1 MGLNFRRNEYKK
13 YLYSIK
19 TGLMEKNV
27 LNNNQD
33 IIKKLS
39 NKNSIKILIV
49 LIIGAFFIRVYF
61 TPFNIPISLD
71 GIDYFA
77 YAIAMS
83 REGVFPTGYLQ
94 TNFGWSSFVSV
105 FFMFNQDADMLTL
118 MNLQRILSIIISI
131 STTIPIYFLTKIF
144 FKKEIS
150 LLVTTLFLFDPRIIE
165 NSILGITDTLFILL
179 TVLIMLFIFY
189 KKGSWIYLSFICTAL
204 AAFVR
209 YEGLLLIIP
218 LIISYILKNKQVNF
232 SKLKL
237 IIGISLFLIIII
249 IINFINY
256 ENTGQTSVFTQLIWR
271 GNYISET
278 VITNESNVGNEFL
291 GSTVENKLLIFT
303 ENAIEGFVKYTAWI
317 LIPIF
322 IIFCILGTIF
332 IPKTITKNKII
343 FGIFFVFLSLSSIF
357 AYGRE
362 IQETRYVLVLL
373 PIFALLSG
381 YGFNYL
387 MKYGFK
393 KIILI
398 TVVAVVI
405 SSFIFTEYKSQD
417 KQYESEMY
425 DATLFLT
432 NEAEGVNNY
441 HSNKYVK
448 VADLQ
453 NNWPELLPKGENGK
467 MDLVT
472 KKFKIEG
479 FERPSE
485 YIEFNKNKGL
495 THLLIK
501 EGDKNGFFDDVFH
514 NENKYPLLEKIV
526 DSKDL
531 GIKTKYKIFKI
542 NNEE

>member
-1 MGLNFRRNEYKK
+1 L
-13 YLYSIK
+13 
-19 TGLMEKNV
+19 KNNYD
-27 LNNNQD
+27 LTE
-33 IIKKLS
+33 KLS
-39 NKNSIKILIV
+39 EKNSIKILIL
-49 LIIGAFFIRVYF
+49 LIIGAVFTRLYF
-61 TPFNIPISLD
+61 TPFHIPISLD

-77 YAIAMS
+77 YAVAMS
-83 REGVFPTGYLQ
+83 REGMFPSGYLL
-94 TNFGWSSFVSV
+94 TNFGWSSFLSIV
-105 FFMFNQDADMLTL
+105 FSFFKESEMLEL
-118 MNLQRILSIIISI
+118 MNIQRILNTAISVLI
-131 STTIPIYFLTKIF
+131 AIPIYLLIKTF
-144 FKKEIS
+144 FRKEIA
-150 LLVTTLFLFDPRIIE
+150 LLGATLFLFDPRIIQ
-165 NSILGITDTLFILL
+165 NSILGGTDSLFILFTIL
-179 TVLIMLFIFY
+179 TILFIFY
-189 KKGSWIYLSFICTAL
+189 KKSSLIYLSFIFVAL

-209 YEGLLLIIP
+209 YEGIVLVIP
-218 LIISYILKNKQVNF
+218 LLVSYAIKNRQQKIPNI
-232 SKLKL
+232 KLL
-237 IIGISLFLIIII
+237 VGISLFLIIII
-249 IINFINY
+249 PINFINY
-256 ENTGQTSVFTQLIWR
+256 ENTGQTSIFSQIIHR
-271 GNYISET
+271 GDYVSET
-278 VITNESNVGNEFL
+278 ILANEVDRDDEFFATNENHIR
-291 GSTVENKLLIFT
+291 IFI
-303 ENAIEGFVKYTAWI
+303 ENAVSGFIKYLGWI
-317 LIPIF
+317 LIPTF
-322 IIFCILGTIF
+322 IIFCILGIIF
-332 IPKTITKNKII
+332 VPKKITKNKII
-343 FGIFFVFLSLSSIF
+343 IGLFFVFLALSSIF
-357 AYGRE
+357 AYGRGF
-362 IQETRYVLVLL
+362 QETRYLLVLL

-398 TVVAVVI
+398 TVIAVII
-405 SSFIFTEYKSQD
+405 SSFIFTEYKTQD
-417 KQYESEMY
+417 NQYEYEMY

-467 MDLVT
+467 MDLIT

-501 EGDKNGFFDDVFH
+501 EGDHNGFFDDVFH

>member
-1 MGLNFRRNEYKK
+1 M
-13 YLYSIK
+13 
-19 TGLMEKNV
+19 KN
-27 LNNNQD
+27 NYN
-33 IIKKLS
+33 ITKELS
-39 NKNSIKILIV
+39 NKNSIKIIICLMISTLIV
-49 LIIGAFFIRVYF
+49 RFYF
-61 TPFNIPISLD
+61 TPFNLPISLD

-77 YAIAMS
+77 YAVAMS
-83 REGVFPTGYLQ
+83 REGIFPSGYLL
-94 TNFGWSSFVSV
+94 TNFGWSSFLSIV
-105 FFMFNQDADMLTL
+105 FSFFKESEMLEL
-118 MNLQRILSIIISI
+118 MNIQRILNIAISVL
-131 STTIPIYFLTKIF
+131 TAIPIYLLVKTF
-144 FKKEIS
+144 FRKEIA
-150 LLVTTLFLFDPRIIE
+150 LLGTTLFLFDPRIIQ
-165 NSILGITDTLFILL
+165 NSTLGGTDSLFILFTIL
-179 TVLIMLFIFY
+179 TILFIFY
-189 KKGSWIYLSFICTAL
+189 KKSSLIYLSFIFVAL

-209 YEGLLLIIP
+209 YEGIVLVIP
-218 LIISYILKNKQVNF
+218 LLVSYAIKNRQQKIPNI
-232 SKLKL
+232 KLL
-237 IIGISLFLIIII
+237 VGISLFLIIII
-249 IINFINY
+249 PINFINY
-256 ENTGQTSVFTQLIWR
+256 EDTQQMSIFSQIVHR
-271 GNYISET
+271 GDFISGTIIENKPD
-278 VITNESNVGNEFL
+278 INDEFFGTNENHIMIF
-291 GSTVENKLLIFT
+291 VEN
-303 ENAIEGFVKYTAWI
+303 AVSGFIKYLGWI
-317 LIPIF
+317 LIPTF
-322 IIFCILGTIF
+322 IIFCILGVIF
-332 IPKTITKNKII
+332 VPKKVTKNKII
-343 FGIFFVFLSLSSIF
+343 FGLFFVFLALASIF
-357 AYGRE
+357 AYGRGF
-362 IQETRYVLVLL
+362 QETRYLLVLL

-398 TVVAVVI
+398 TVIAVII

-417 KQYESEMY
+417 NQYEYEMY

-467 MDLVT
+467 MDLIT

-501 EGDKNGFFDDVFH
+501 EGDHNGFFDDVFH